1 MHSSVMKHS
10 CFTVYKLCGYC
21 LILSFCVGICCL
33 FIACNE
39 STHWNLLSFFFST
52 HSSFIYLFIIFFG
65 RATLCLWGKKLLCRL
80 IYWIF
85 DEVSELGFFFHH
97 SRKKMYT
104 QRNCF
109 SSEIILCNLLYDTYI
124 HIHNINR

>member
-39 STHWNLLSFFFST
+39 STHWNLLSFFFLYPFFI
-52 HSSFIYLFIIFFG
+52 HLFIYHFFWQGDTLPMGKKIIMPFNILNFWWGFRAWIFFFII
-65 RATLCLWGKKLLCRL
+65 RVKKCT
-80 IYWIF
+80 
-85 DEVSELGFFFHH
+85 
-97 SRKKMYT
+97 RK
-104 QRNCF
+104 
-109 SSEIILCNLLYDTYI
+109 EIAFPVKLFYVICCMIHTYI
-124 HIHNINR
+124 YTI